1 MYSSTSK
8 GIALLVYSLG
18 SFFMSSVH
26 ADEKTPVSTQVDFSV
41 QPQQCVTLREGRD
54 CFTTITVQWQKNIE
68 QALCLYQ
75 VNTKQVN
82 TQHVNTQKQL
92 ICWPK
97 SNKGQTSI
105 AFESSDNL
113 TYQLRSLSDKQLVAE
128 AEIVVS
134 WVHKKTTTRRRW
146 RLF

>member
-1 MYSSTSK
+1 MYSSVCK
-8 GIALLVYSLG
+8 GIALLFYCIC
-18 SFFMSSVH
+18 SFFISLVQ
-26 ADEKTPVSTQVDFSV
+26 AEEKTTLSTKVAFSV

-54 CFTTITVQWQKNIE
+54 CFATITVQWQKTTE

-75 VNTKQVN
+75 INTKKVN
-82 TQHVNTQKQL
+82 SQKQL

-97 SNKGQTSI
+97 SNKGQASI

-113 TYQLRSLSDKQLVAE
+113 TYQLRSLKEEQLVAE
-128 AEIVVS
+128 TEIVVS

>member
-1 MYSSTSK
+1 MYSSIGNGIVLLTLMLFTCFLSHANAEESK
-8 GIALLVYSLG
+8 ISSSKIA
-18 SFFMSSVH
+18 
-26 ADEKTPVSTQVDFSV
+26 FSV
-41 QPQQCVTLREGRD
+41 QPQQCVTLRQGRD
-54 CFTTITVQWQKNIE
+54 CYATISIRWQKSTE

-75 VNTKQVN
+75 IKTKQSD
-82 TQHVNTQKQL
+82 TQKQL

-97 SNKGQTSI
+97 ANKGQTSI

-113 TYQLRSLSDKQLVAE
+113 TYQLRTLKDKVLIAE

-134 WVHKKTTTRRRW
+134 WVHKNTTTRRRW

>member
-1 MYSSTSK
+1 MYSSISK

-18 SFFMSSVH
+18 SFCMSSVH
-26 ADEKTPVSTQVDFSV
+26 ADEKTPSPTQIDFNV

-54 CFTTITVQWQKNIE
+54 CFATITVQWQKNIE

-75 VNTKQVN
+75 VNTK
-82 TQHVNTQKQL
+82 HANTQKQL

-105 AFESSDNL
+105 TFESSDNL

>member
-1 MYSSTSK
+1 MYSSISK
-8 GIALLVYSLG
+8 GIALLTLMLFTCFLLPVNAENSKI
-18 SFFMSSVH
+18 SSPKI
-26 ADEKTPVSTQVDFSV
+26 EFSV
-41 QPQQCVTLREGRD
+41 QPQQCVTLRQGRN
-54 CFTTITVQWQKNIE
+54 CFAKITIQWQKSTE

-75 VNTKQVN
+75 IKTKQAE
-82 TQHVNTQKQL
+82 TQKQL

-97 SNKGQTSI
+97 TNKGETSI

-113 TYQLRSLSDKQLVAE
+113 TYQLRTVKDKALVAE

-134 WVHKKTTTRRRW
+134 WVHKNTTTRRRW

>member
-1 MYSSTSK
+1 MYSSVCK
-8 GIALLVYSLG
+8 GIALLVYCLC
-18 SFFMSSVH
+18 SFFI
-26 ADEKTPVSTQVDFSV
+26 TPVQAEEKITVSTKVAFSV

-54 CFTTITVQWQKNIE
+54 CFATITVQWQKPIE

-75 VNTKQVN
+75 INTKKADS
-82 TQHVNTQKQL
+82 QKQL

-97 SNKGQTSI
+97 SKKGQASI

-113 TYQLRSLSDKQLVAE
+113 TYQLRSLKGEQLVAE
-128 AEIVVS
+128 TEIVVS